1 MCKIFTQRILEP
13 KRKLYLINYT
23 WSVKNLKNRIH
34 IVINGGH
41 LGICCWYDIIILK
54 MSQNLLFICING
66 PIDAKISIWKVWKS
80 YNDKFWHFLLVCG
93 GHLVFWT
100 MLVLNYFRMNYLIS
114 KHSYHSDFGWKF
126 LFSSFLGPGTLWSRL
141 GWRPF
146 WIWHCSKKRQNISEG
161 YRS

>member
-1 MCKIFTQRILEP
+1 MTAILESISMHIPHILPGWWHSMCKIFTQRILQP

-93 GHLVFWT
+93 GHLVFFGQCWYWIT
-100 MLVLNYFRMNYLIS
+100 SECIIWYQSIHITPILVENLCLVP
-114 KHSYHSDFGWKF
+114 
-126 LFSSFLGPGTLWSRL
+126 FLG
-141 GWRPF
+141 
-146 WIWHCSKKRQNISEG
+146 Q
-161 YRS
+161 